1 MLPLGSV
8 LRPLSLSGYTPFAL
22 LIQPEGFIILYIIYD
37 SLSSLLFFIFFYNFN
52 SQIYI
57 PSLNISFNFCTH
69 ICNYF
74 LDSLLNSEGKITDS
88 KLQSKFLI
96 VSSPCHPLLLPQ
108 FLLFYVISH
117 SIILVAKGIILVFSF
132 SDFTSCQFAN
142 LVSFLLK
149 RTTYKVVPTSPIFHL
164 YYSGPSLHHLSPEL
178 FQ

>member
-108 FLLFYVISH
+108 FLLFYVISK
-117 SIILVAKGIILVFSF
+117 LPTCLLTLTFPPFSF
-132 SDFTSCQFAN
+132 YLPAARMIHLKFKINYFTQITPKVPIVLRAKAKFVVITYQA
-142 LVSFLLK
+142 LL
-149 RTTYKVVPTSPIFHL
+149 PA
-164 YYSGPSLHHLSPEL
+164 LS
-178 FQ
+178 